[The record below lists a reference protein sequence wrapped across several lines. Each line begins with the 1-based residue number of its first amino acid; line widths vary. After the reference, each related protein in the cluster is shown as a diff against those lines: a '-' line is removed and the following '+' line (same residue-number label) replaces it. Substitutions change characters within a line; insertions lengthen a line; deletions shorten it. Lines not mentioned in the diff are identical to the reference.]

1 MSRIL
6 LPVSPNR
13 RYHPTTGDPP
23 TRAAFTLALLMT
35 PALLSA
41 QTSPSHPPPNLEL
54 RLLPGK
60 LVDGFPTSFTF
71 IITNIS
77 HHDVRMPKPSNC
89 ANLTAGTV
97 NLMVTET
104 PSNHS
109 DMGGACV
116 HSDDPP
122 PPLCDQV
129 KSWPVLRPGHS
140 LRVTF
145 SLQQLFL
152 YDHAPATYEFS
163 AEYTPPV
170 IPPDDQQ
177 ALTAE
182 GIDFPRSRLTS
193 PHLIF
198 VKKH

>member
-1 MSRIL
+1 M
-6 LPVSPNR
+6 
-13 RYHPTTGDPP
+13 
-23 TRAAFTLALLMT
+23 RAAFTLALLMT

-41 QTSPSHPPPNLEL
+41 QTSHPHPSPNLAL
-54 RLLPGK
+54 RLQPGK

-71 IITNIS
+71 VFTNIT

-89 ANLTAGTV
+89 GSSETGTV
-97 NLMVTET
+97 DLRVSET
-104 PSNHS
+104 PPQDSG
-109 DMGGACV
+109 MGGGCG
-116 HSDDPP
+116 SGTTDLPP
-122 PPLCDQV
+122 MRIQA
-129 KSWPVLRPGHS
+129 KSWPALKPGHS
-140 LRVTF
+140 LRATY
-145 SLQQLFL
+145 SLKQLFF
-152 YDHAPATYEFS
+152 YDYGPATYEFS